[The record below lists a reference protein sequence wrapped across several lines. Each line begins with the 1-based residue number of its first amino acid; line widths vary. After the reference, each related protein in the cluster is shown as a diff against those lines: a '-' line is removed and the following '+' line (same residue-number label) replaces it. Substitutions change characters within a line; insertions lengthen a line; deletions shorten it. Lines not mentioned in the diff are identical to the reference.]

1 MTNVAGK
8 TVLQVGVDGTQA
20 TAGIDGIKKSVQD
33 LNKTVDKTAQSS
45 STSFKVLGQ
54 ASDDAGNRINAAG
67 RRTLKTLE
75 RQANQVE
82 LTKGEY
88 AAFIAA
94 QAGVSNAAAPFVTRI
109 TAATTA
115 TASLGMSAKATAAA
129 MRGVPAQLTDIV
141 VGLQGGQAP
150 LTVLLQQGGQ
160 LKDMFG
166 GVVPAAKALGS
177 SLLGLINP
185 YTLAATAVAGV
196 TYAYYSGTQEAAKFS
211 KALIESG
218 NYAGQ
223 TVTSL
228 QTLAA
233 LVANSTGVTQSQAA
247 EIATAAVSTGQITG
261 AMIETVTTAAAQ
273 LEKTGGQ
280 AVEKT
285 IEQFIALG
293 KEPAQA
299 SAALNQQYNYLTVAV
314 YDQIVALQKQ
324 GDTQGAVKLAM
335 TTYADTVANRTKD
348 VQENLGFIER
358 GWNAV
363 KNATLGAVDAA
374 KGLGRVS
381 VDPLGDQ
388 IRTAQEA
395 ISQIEARQSGVAGLN
410 SEGTAR
416 LSRARDNLA
425 MLIEQRDTQ
434 KAIVALDARSVEEEK
449 RKIAARQELAR
460 LDDSIASKE
469 QQRAKSAREI
479 RRIGAA
485 NGLSEKEINDRIA
498 LSDDK
503 YKDPKT
509 AKPKAYRDSAAATML
524 LQLKEQEASLRAQA
538 DGEKKITDASK
549 DRAKF
554 EQQIA
559 DLKEKKILTA
569 DQKSLLANQDAIR
582 AQLDRNVAI
591 STEVK
596 QREALIK
603 LEERAA
609 QIQASMASSQTSRQ
623 EQYDRTLSAYGQGDR
638 TRQRVQSETGI
649 RREYQRYQDQL
660 NKSAKDGL
668 INSDKYAEASKAIA
682 DGQDV
687 ALQAQR
693 EFYEQ
698 EDQLRGSW
706 QLGFENAFQNYS
718 DSAADA
724 YRSAGNIFGTV
735 FGGMEDQLTSFI
747 SKGKVDFKGFADSII
762 SDLARVYARQA
773 ISGLAGV
780 LGQAFGGA
788 AASSATSSS
797 AYQPGSDGFIPTLD
811 ISGGRAIGGP
821 VSSGSMYR
829 VNENGSPELA
839 TVGSKQYLMMG
850 NQSGSVTPLKA
861 LTGGNSQQA
870 APQVEFNLI
879 NQSSQ
884 PVQAKGGDMR
894 FDGRRLI
901 QDVIISDL
909 KTNGPIAKQMMGRM
923 A

>member
-45 STSFKVLGQ
+45 SASFKVLGQ
-54 ASDDAGNRINAAG
+54 ASDDAGNRISAAG
-67 RRTLKTLE
+67 RRTLKALE
-75 RQANQVE
+75 NEANRVG

-88 AAFIAA
+88 AQLRAEK
-94 QAGVSNAAAPFVTRI
+94 AGVANAAAPFVARI
-109 TAATTA
+109 TAASTA

-218 NYAGQ
+218 NFAGQ

-233 LVANSTGVTQSQAA
+233 SVATSTGVTQSQAA

-374 KGLGRVS
+374 KGIGRGS

-395 ISQIEARQSGVAGLN
+395 ISQIEARQAGGAGLN
-410 SEGTAR
+410 ADGAAR

-509 AKPKAYRDSAAATML
+509 ATPKAYRDSAAATML

-591 STEVK
+591 SAEVK

-609 QIQASMASSQTSRQ
+609 QIQASMTSSQASRQ

-649 RREYQRYQDQL
+649 RREYQRYLDQL

-682 DGQDV
+682 DGQEV

-724 YRSAGNIFGTV
+724 YKSAGNIFGTV

-747 SKGKVDFKGFADSII
+747 SKGKVDFKSFADSII

-773 ISGLAGV
+773 ISGLAGM

-788 AASSATSSS
+788 AASSAASTS

-839 TVGSKQYLMMG
+839 KVGSKQYLMMG

-861 LTGGNSQQA
+861 LTGSSSQQA

-884 PVQAKGGDMR
+884 PLQAKGGDMR
-894 FDGRRLI
+894 FDGRRMI
-901 QDVIISDL
+901 QDVFIVDM
-909 KTNGPIAKQMMGRM
+909 KTNGPMARAMKGAMG
-923 A
+923 